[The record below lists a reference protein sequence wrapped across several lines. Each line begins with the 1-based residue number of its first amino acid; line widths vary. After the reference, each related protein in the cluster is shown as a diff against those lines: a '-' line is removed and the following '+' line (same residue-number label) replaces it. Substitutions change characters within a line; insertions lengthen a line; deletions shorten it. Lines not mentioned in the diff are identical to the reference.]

1 MQEQAN
7 GCTRAAWDG
16 ACSSNGV
23 PMAHTG
29 VPAPLPAPALLPAA
43 AALHAGSAHAAPDI
57 AARVARQRHACS
69 ACYPPCCAAAPAAA
83 QIEAEYAAAAK
94 SKNPK
99 RPIGFDKLPEAAP
112 ATTNMLLDYKTKK
125 SKKRWVNLIG

>member
-1 MQEQAN
+1 MSARW
-7 GCTRAAWDG
+7 G
-16 ACSSNGV
+16 
-23 PMAHTG
+23 
-29 VPAPLPAPALLPAA
+29 LPRL
-43 AALHAGSAHAAPDI
+43 ALHAVGALASPASQASRHPPLLAAT
-57 AARVARQRHACS
+57 
-69 ACYPPCCAAAPAAA
+69 APAAA

-125 SKKRWVNLIG
+125 NKKR